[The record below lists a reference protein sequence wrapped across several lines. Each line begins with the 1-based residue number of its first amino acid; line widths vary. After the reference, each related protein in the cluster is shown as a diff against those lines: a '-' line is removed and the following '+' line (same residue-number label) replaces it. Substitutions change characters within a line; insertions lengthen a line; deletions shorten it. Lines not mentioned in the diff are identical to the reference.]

1 MVMVFS
7 HCLGDNDRQEGS
19 LNFDFFSPGNLLAK
33 VIIILQLIH
42 SVIEKNCVCVVVVVV
57 VVVVITFL
65 FLFSDMTNVS
75 NLSSQGFQGFAG
87 FGDGFQL
94 SFGIGAF
101 PFAFFSSVSDPSLGL
116 VVCSCQAVC

>member
-1 MVMVFS
+1 M
-7 HCLGDNDRQEGS
+7 
-19 LNFDFFSPGNLLAK
+19 
-33 VIIILQLIH
+33 
-42 SVIEKNCVCVVVVVV
+42 CVCVVVV

-65 FLFSDMTNVS
+65 FFLFSYMTNVS